1 MEVCVEIDQPGQS
14 LKNHLVKNHPMRY
27 ALVATAWKQ
36 KGKAQPPDIR
46 LVDSSNFGL
55 RKK

>member
-14 LKNHLVKNHPMRY
+14 LKNHLVTNHPMRY